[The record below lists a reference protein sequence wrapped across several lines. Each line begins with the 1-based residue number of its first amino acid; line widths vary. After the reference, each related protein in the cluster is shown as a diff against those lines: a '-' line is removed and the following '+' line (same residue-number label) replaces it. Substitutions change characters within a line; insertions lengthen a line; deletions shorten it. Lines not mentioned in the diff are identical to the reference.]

1 VTDER
6 IPVRVGEAKV
16 ATGNHVLF
24 VIGLGSCVGIA
35 LYDSSTHVGGLA
47 HVMLP
52 HPSNARKPSP
62 PGRFASTAVEFLIGE
77 MEQAGAARDRLYARM
92 VGGAS
97 MFEDILADDGPALG
111 TRNVDAA
118 RAALVEAGIPLKGEM
133 VGGRHGRTINF
144 YMQDGRIL
152 VTSVNHADAE
162 L

>member
-1 VTDER
+1 VSEGK

-16 ATGNHVLF
+16 ATGNTVLF
-24 VIGLGSCVGIA
+24 IIGLGSCVGIA
-35 LYDSSTHVGGLA
+35 LYDSGARIGGLA

-52 HPSNARKPSP
+52 HPRNARKPTP
-62 PGRFASTAVEFLIGE
+62 PGRFASTAVEFLIAE
-77 MEQAGAARDRLYARM
+77 MEQAGAQRGRLFARM

-111 TRNVDAA
+111 TRNVEAA
-118 RAALVEAGIPLKGEM
+118 HAALAEANIPLQGEL

-144 YMQDGRIL
+144 YMEDGRIV
-152 VTSVNHADAE
+152 VTSVSHADAV